1 MPCCIPARDSAR
13 CPCVP
18 RELTIKARAR
28 LPVAHPLA
36 HHTTRQPHAHGGSS
50 PAPYQG
56 KTGADGMGATSTCA
70 RRHQLFP
77 AVCFV
82 RAVWQALVHPL
93 DCENSIPAQGTQPLH
108 CRSRT
113 AVDGKYFASKMFKTG
128 CRSIHVTHTCC
139 MQASA
144 PAPSAMLTGKV
155 SSMQTHSGFRL
166 QHCIGGERVPL
177 DRLLSVVAAHAECL
191 RHWQSFFH
199 QPSQPFLFCQPS
211 FGASL
216 EQWPSIC
223 ISVRCL

>member
-56 KTGADGMGATSTCA
+56 KQAPTGWVRRPRVRVVTNFSLPYALCELSGRHSSILLTAKTVYPRKAHNPCIVAPGLLWMENTLPVKCSKRGGAASVSLT
-70 RRHQLFP
+70 P
-77 AVCFV
+77 AACRPV
-82 RAVWQALVHPL
+82 RPPPL
-93 DCENSIPAQGTQPLH
+93 
-108 CRSRT
+108 
-113 AVDGKYFASKMFKTG
+113 
-128 CRSIHVTHTCC
+128 
-139 MQASA
+139 
-144 PAPSAMLTGKV
+144 
-155 SSMQTHSGFRL
+155 
-166 QHCIGGERVPL
+166 CIGGERVPL

-199 QPSQPFLFCQPS
+199 QPSQPFRFANHPS
-211 FGASL
+211 EPPWRSGHPSASVSGVSD
-216 EQWPSIC
+216 EQT
-223 ISVRCL
+223 

>member
-1 MPCCIPARDSAR
+1 MHESVRASLSLCLVSCLCAGVGCLPCCIPARDSAR

-56 KTGADGMGATSTCA
+56 KTGANGMGATPTCA

-77 AVCFV
+77 VVCFV

-128 CRSIHVTHTCC
+128 WRSIRVTHTCC

-144 PAPSAMLTGKV
+144 PAPLCNV
-155 SSMQTHSGFRL
+155 
-166 QHCIGGERVPL
+166 
-177 DRLLSVVAAHAECL
+177 D
-191 RHWQSFFH
+191 WQSFLH
-199 QPSQPFLFCQPS
+199 ADTLGVQAPTLHRR
-211 FGASL
+211 GAGA
-216 EQWPSIC
+216 P
-223 ISVRCL
+223 